1 MIEYVKVQL
10 LELAFSEFQRS
21 SELNKLAC
29 PAAFRKVA
37 HVFHKRVPWHCQL
50 PVQQN
55 RGLACQIV
63 RVVLRR
69 AVQREHSRR
78 GPLGRQWARPCY
90 LQARIVSAAR
100 YASTSPCNSP
110 P

>member
-21 SELNKLAC
+21 SELNKLAR

-55 RGLACQIV
+55 RGFACQIV
-63 RVVLRR
+63 RVVLRG
-69 AVQREHSRR
+69 AVQRRAFPPPSTWKTTGATTLSASPDRIRRRIRRSRR
-78 GPLGRQWARPCY
+78 SG
-90 LQARIVSAAR
+90 
-100 YASTSPCNSP
+100 N
-110 P
+110 